1 MQSRGNCVYG
11 DSADPVVLGGSF
23 VLPDLWELFW
33 TKPGNLKPCF
43 TFISLGVLDV
53 VCNSCLVDSIC
64 EGNCKIICVHMGSNL
79 VIKSRKI

>member
-1 MQSRGNCVYG
+1 MQSSRNCVYG

-43 TFISLGVLDV
+43 TFINLGVRC
-53 VCNSCLVDSIC
+53 CNSCLVDSIC
-64 EGNCKIICVHMGSNL
+64 KGKCKIICVHMGSNL
-79 VIKSRKI
+79 VIKSKKI